1 MKKINQIKKTIER
14 NKIEKMIKT
23 KQYIIINSG
32 NDLIGL
38 MHRKTNK
45 IYKPKFKLYVEV

>member
-1 MKKINQIKKTIER
+1 MKRIKRVIEK
-14 NKIEKMIKT
+14 NKVEKMIKT
-23 KQYIIINSG
+23 GQYIIINSG

>member
-1 MKKINQIKKTIER
+1 MKRIKRIIEK
-14 NKIEKMIKT
+14 NKVEKMIKT

>member
-1 MKKINQIKKTIER
+1 MKRIKRVIEK
-14 NKIEKMIKT
+14 NKVEKMIKT